1 MRRGAAHR
9 VSGVTQS
16 AQDLEERGPVPDFD
30 GQVVIVTGAAS
41 GIGLGIARA
50 FHNAGASVVLGDLLR
65 DALDEVR
72 STFPDQGRV
81 AFVPVDVRD
90 AEAVANLVAT
100 AERTFGPP
108 GVMVAN
114 AGIVPNASVLSM
126 DVSAWDATIETNLR
140 GVFLSCQAAARSMVA
155 HKTRGRIVTI
165 SSIAHSHGR
174 LGASAYCASKAGV
187 VMFTKV
193 LAMELA
199 EHQINVNCVAPG
211 VVEIPR
217 KPGVAA
223 RMNEAFV
230 TALMQAIPWGRRA
243 QTSEVADAVMYLC
256 SPGAGYITGA
266 LLAVDGGYSTGWTHM
281 PYSSPQQ

>member
-1 MRRGAAHR
+1 MTR
-9 VSGVTQS
+9 
-16 AQDLEERGPVPDFD
+16 FD

-50 FHNAGASVVLGDLLR
+50 FHDAGASVVLGDVHQA
-65 DALDEVR
+65 ALDQTR
-72 STFPDQGRV
+72 ATFADQERL
-81 AFVPVDVRD
+81 AFVQVDVRD

-100 AERTFGPP
+100 AEQAFGPP
-108 GVMVAN
+108 AVMIAN
-114 AGIVPNASVLSM
+114 AGIVPNVSVLNM
-126 DVSAWDATIETNLR
+126 DVSAWDAVIETNLR

-155 HKTRGRIVTI
+155 HGTRGRIVTI

-199 EHQINVNCVAPG
+199 EQRINVNCVAPG
-211 VVEIPR
+211 VVEIPGR
-217 KPGVAA
+217 VSRMSEEFRAA
-223 RMNEAFV
+223 
-230 TALMQAIPWGRRA
+230 LLQAIPWGRRG
-243 QTSEVADAVMYLC
+243 QPDEVAEAVLYLC
-256 SPGAGYITGA
+256 SPGAEYITGA
-266 LLAVDGGYSTGWTHM
+266 LLPVNGGYSTGWTHM